1 MYPWGL
7 FGFSSTQATRED
19 IACLRKC
26 DHGSENFSVLYTG
39 SMLRRE
45 REGQQRDGKSLFLK
59 NQELYQLNMEKQ
71 KIRSSFYVF
80 RYIKVDFTF

>member
-1 MYPWGL
+1 M
-7 FGFSSTQATRED
+7 
-19 IACLRKC
+19 
-26 DHGSENFSVLYTG
+26 
-39 SMLRRE
+39 
-45 REGQQRDGKSLFLK
+45 SLFLK